1 MRYELDVMRERVQGN
16 NVGVQGNNV
25 GVQGNNVGVQGNNVG
40 VQGNSMRRSGQQL
53 ELRVTP
59 GNTSPFTQHN

>member
-1 MRYELDVMRERVQGN
+1 MRYELDVMRER
-16 NVGVQGNNV
+16 
-25 GVQGNNVGVQGNNVG
+25 VQGNNVGVQGNNVG